1 MSIWVVPRVNLP
13 VPFLIEEGRAF
24 FMSIKTFQEE
34 FIMATEKK
42 GKVILAY
49 SGGLDTSVAIPWLKE
64 QGYDVVTLTMHVGQQ
79 GDNLDEIKAKAYQ
92 VGASKAY
99 VVDLRDAFI
108 ETFVWPTLKAN
119 AKYQGVYPLNS
130 ALSRPMIAQA
140 LIWCAEKEG
149 AVAVAHGCTGKGQ
162 DQVRIEVCCNAL
174 NPNIKVLAPVRDWG
188 LTREEEMDYATAH
201 KVPVPT
207 TRKSPYSIDDNLWG
221 RSIEC
226 GILEDPW
233 NEPPKDAY
241 KLTAEPEDAPDIAET
256 VEITFE
262 AGIPVAIDGEKM
274 PQIELIDFMNKTAG
288 RAGYGRIDMVEDRL
302 VGFKSRE
309 VYECPGAI
317 ALMEA
322 HAKLETITLAKDT
335 LKTKKE
341 LAVKFSELAYEGYW
355 FSPLME
361 AIQAFNEST
370 QKAVNGTVRMKFY
383 KGNGIINGMK
393 SESSV
398 YSKSLATYSAGDQF
412 DQTASVGFIKIWGM
426 PIKTWRQTHKEKNVN
441 PIEQLMNQKGMEAS
455 K

>member
-1 MSIWVVPRVNLP
+1 MMT
-13 VPFLIEEGRAF
+13 A
-24 FMSIKTFQEE
+24 
-34 FIMATEKK
+34 EKK
-42 GKVILAY
+42 GKVVLAY
-49 SGGLDTSVAIPWLKE
+49 SGGLDTSVAIPWLHD
-64 QGYDVVTLTMHVGQQ
+64 QGYDVVTLTMNVGQQ
-79 GDNLDEIKAKAYQ
+79 ADNLEEIKAKAYAA
-92 VGASKAY
+92 GAVKAY
-99 VVDLRDAFI
+99 VVDLREAFI
-108 ETFVWPTLKAN
+108 DTFVWPALKAN
-119 AKYQGVYPLNS
+119 AVYQGVYPLNS

-174 NPNIKVLAPVRDWG
+174 NPDIEVLAPVRDWG
-188 LTREEEMDYATAH
+188 FTREEEMDYAEAH
-201 KVPVPT
+201 NVPVPT
-207 TRKSPYSIDDNLWG
+207 TRKSPYSLDDNLWG

-241 KLTAEPEDAPDIAET
+241 ALTSDPKEAPDEEVT
-256 VEITFE
+256 VEITYE
-262 AGIPVAIDGEKM
+262 AGVPVAINGQKM
-274 PQIELIDFMNKTAG
+274 GSIELIDFMNKTAG
-288 RAGYGRIDMVEDRL
+288 KAGYGRIDMVEDRL

-309 VYECPGAI
+309 VYECPGAL

-322 HAKLETITLAKDT
+322 HKKLETITLSKDT

-341 LAVKFSELAYEGYW
+341 LEVRFAEMAYEGYW

-361 AIQAFNEST
+361 AVQAFMDST

-383 KGNGIINGMK
+383 KGNGIVNGMK

-398 YSKSLATYSAGDQF
+398 YNKALATYSTGDIF
-412 DQTASVGFIKIWGM
+412 DQSASVGFIKIWGM

-441 PIEQLMNQKGMEAS
+441 PIDAFISAKGKDAF
-455 K
+455 